1 MRHRNMQSTMTEEQ
15 LLLTVA
21 SLPGSWRVR
30 GQQGENIRLRYVARR
45 VELQRDDKT
54 GEVTEAT
61 QYESAVDAED
71 LVKRV
76 ARRNKALGLMR

>member
-1 MRHRNMQSTMTEEQ
+1 MTPTE
-15 LLLTVA
+15 LVA
-21 SLPGSWRVR
+21 IIKDMPGNWRVR
-30 GQQGENIRLRYVARR
+30 PAMGLNIRLRFVAKRT
-45 VELQRDDKT
+45 ELQRDDKT
-54 GEVTEAT
+54 GETTEAT